1 MESSPSDVLPCSVFG
16 HNYVKSKT
24 TSHQTT
30 ELICTHCK
38 LVVQTDAD
46 GNFES
51 SPISNKKIR
60 STLRQFI
67 NLKRRS
73 SKLEISS

>member
-1 MESSPSDVLPCSVFG
+1 MESTPSDALPCSVFG

-24 TSHQTT
+24 TSHRTT
-30 ELICTHCK
+30 ELVCLHCK

-46 GNFES
+46 GNFDS

-60 STLRQFI
+60 STLRKFI

-73 SKLEISS
+73 TNFKISS